1 MGIAQ
6 GEAFPIPTVP
16 FCSHTPVLYPSLKGL
31 LWKRGFL
38 LWGRDLLLWRRDLL
52 LWRRGLLHTL
62 SPPPRSHW
70 FPFHTSVLRT
80 SISLCPIAKGHSI
93 GRETE
98 VRAHSPPKGQKSNGG
113 DPGLEASLQTQGC
126 AVLGVSP
133 QSSSPASAVGWDQ
146 CNFWAVSALGAS
158 GLGRSKGNVK
168 SGICDLCPGMPAAGL
183 SFQSHVFLK
192 KILFLTV
199 YVCVVLGG
207 VEHLTIDSH
216 EDQEKAMNLVEPEL

>member
-1 MGIAQ
+1 M
-6 GEAFPIPTVP
+6 
-16 FCSHTPVLYPSLKGL
+16 
-31 LWKRGFL
+31 
-38 LWGRDLLLWRRDLL
+38 
-52 LWRRGLLHTL
+52 
-62 SPPPRSHW
+62 
-70 FPFHTSVLRT
+70 
-80 SISLCPIAKGHSI
+80 
-93 GRETE
+93 
-98 VRAHSPPKGQKSNGG
+98 
-113 DPGLEASLQTQGC
+113 
-126 AVLGVSP
+126 LGVSP